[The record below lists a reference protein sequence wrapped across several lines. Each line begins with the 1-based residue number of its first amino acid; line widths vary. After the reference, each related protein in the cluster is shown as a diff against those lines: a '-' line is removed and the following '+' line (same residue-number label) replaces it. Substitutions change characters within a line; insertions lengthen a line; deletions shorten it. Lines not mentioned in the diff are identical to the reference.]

1 VKVASVWYKAGTI
14 EAEQL
19 QQSRRAVL
27 TGLLAFGSLGLP
39 FRSVAANRLDAL
51 TIHGMPS
58 VPSVVLARLVQAG
71 SLSAVVGKPAL
82 AIYRNVDLMRVAVIN
97 GTTKMF
103 AAPSYS
109 TANMFNRGVRL
120 RQINILTWGLVY
132 VLSRTQDIGRIEDLA
147 GRHLLVPLRNDA
159 PDLILRLV
167 LLRSGMRPDKDVRIQ
182 YVGAATEAVQL
193 FLAGRADC
201 VLLPEPFTTAAEIR
215 AETGGVTA
223 HRVIDLTEAYAQ
235 ATGRP
240 ARIAQA
246 GLAVTEDF
254 VQAHPEV
261 VAAVQAG
268 CLSAAQWTLAHPA
281 EAGRL
286 ISDALNLTPEI
297 VTRSIPRFR
306 LAVQSA
312 ADARPDMEHYFADLM
327 EMSPDI
333 VGGRLPEARYY
344 WGAGG

>member
-1 VKVASVWYKAGTI
+1 M
-14 EAEQL
+14 

-27 TGLLAFGSLGLP
+27 TGLLALGSLSLP
-39 FRSVAANRLDAL
+39 VRTVAANRLDAL

-58 VPSVVLARLVQAG
+58 VPSVVIARLVQGG
-71 SLSAVVGKPAL
+71 SLSAVVDKPAL
-82 AIYRNVDLMRVAVIN
+82 SIYRNVDQLRVAVIN
-97 GTTKMF
+97 GAAKMF
-103 AAPSYS
+103 GAPSYS
-109 TANMFNRGVRL
+109 TANLFNRGVRL

-132 VLSRTQDIGRIEDLA
+132 VLSRTREIGRIQDLA

-182 YVGAATEAVQL
+182 YVGAAPEAVQL
-193 FLAGRADC
+193 LLAGRADC
-201 VLLPEPFTTAAEIR
+201 ALLPEPFTTAAEMR
-215 AETGGVTA
+215 AEAGGTA
-223 HRVIDLTEAYAQ
+223 IHRAIDLTEAYAQ

-246 GLAVTEDF
+246 GLAVAEDF

-261 VAAVQAG
+261 VAAVHAG

-286 ISDALNLTPEI
+286 IAEQLNLTPEI

-312 ADARPDMEHYFADLM
+312 ADARPDMDNYFADLM

-333 VGGRLPEARYY
+333 VGGRLPEAPYY

>member
-1 VKVASVWYKAGTI
+1 
-14 EAEQL
+14 L

-27 TGLLAFGSLGLP
+27 TGLLALGGLGLP
-39 FRSVAANRLDAL
+39 ARAVAANRLDAL

-71 SLSAVVGKPAL
+71 SLSAVVDKPAL
-82 AIYRNVDLMRVAVIN
+82 SIYRNVDQLRVAVIN
-97 GTTKMF
+97 GAAKMF
-103 AAPSYS
+103 GAPSYS
-109 TANMFNRGVRL
+109 TANLFNRGVRL
-120 RQINILTWGLVY
+120 RHINILTWGLVY
-132 VLSRTQDIGRIEDLA
+132 VLSRTQDIGRIQDLA

-182 YVGAATEAVQL
+182 YVGAAPEAVQL
-193 FLAGRADC
+193 LLAGRADC
-201 VLLPEPFTTAAEIR
+201 ALLPEPFTTAAEMR
-215 AETGGVTA
+215 AEAGGIA
-223 HRVIDLTEAYAQ
+223 IHRAIDLTEAYAQ

-246 GLAVTEDF
+246 GLAVAEDF

-261 VAAVQAG
+261 VAAVHAG

-286 ISDALNLTPEI
+286 IAEQLNLTPEI

-312 ADARPDMEHYFADLM
+312 AEARPDMENYFTDLM

-333 VGGRLPEARYY
+333 VGGRLPEAPYY